1 MHLSYENQRAFGHI
15 LLWVSLFNISV
26 PERNIL
32 FCNIH
37 IFFPPLEFSSLI
49 KTRIIKYVFSYWS
62 TYFIFK
68 RTKTN
73 KKPNKKTQTKKTL
86 KHKNKPQQKKLT
98 QETKPNQKRKDKNPT
113 KYQLTNPI

>member
-49 KTRIIKYVFSYWS
+49 KTRIEKYVFSYWS

-68 RTKTN
+68 KPKTN
-73 KKPNKKTQTKKTL
+73 KKPNKKTQTKKPQT
-86 KHKNKPQQKKLT
+86 HKINHNKKTNP
-98 QETKPNQKRKDKNPT
+98 ETKPNQKRKDKNPT
-113 KYQLTNPI
+113 KCQLTNPI